1 MIPPR
6 IRVGVATIVTAACL
20 VGVVG
25 AGPAS
30 GSSPNAA
37 VTVTS
42 GSCAW
47 PVMANP
53 TTLNVAYP
61 DSNATYYALILPGV
75 SGETLTING
84 QFPHARYMSF
94 TAYDEETTPVDNLN
108 DQAIEPAPGSTNPFQ
123 PGANRMS
130 LHRSYSVTAVFGQEP
145 AHPAPNHLYTTNAS
159 GSLHA
164 PAFIVIYR
172 IYLPDA
178 DLNALGGVPL
188 PSVTVHLNGIAT
200 TLPNCPSASAPAA
213 SALNQSIAD
222 VNLPRLPISTSA
234 TSPPVWH
241 KASAGLVSFFS
252 NPDNKYLTL
261 LLGESLGDV
270 VIIRGQLPTFPLTD
284 QGQTTM
290 GGGQVRYWSMCSNE
304 EITTR
309 YWGCIADYQM
319 AINASRQYVVVVSTV
334 AARPSNA
341 LQKCGINWL
350 PWGPAPDS
358 LLLMRNMLPSPSFTQ
373 SVQDAEVGHE
383 REGMGA
389 YYPAVSYTTKAAVER
404 LGCPT

>member
-1 MIPPR
+1 MIR
-6 IRVGVATIVTAACL
+6 HGLRVGLVATIASMGLIA
-20 VGVVG
+20 GIG
-25 AGPAS
+25 ASGAS
-30 GSSPNAA
+30 GSTQGAP
-37 VTVTS
+37 VTVSS

-61 DSNATYYALILPGV
+61 DSDATYYGLILPGV
-75 SGETLTING
+75 TGETLTIDG

-108 DQAIEPAPGSTNPFQ
+108 DQEIVPTPGSTNPFLF
-123 PGANRMS
+123 GANRTAS
-130 LHRSYSVTAVFGQEP
+130 HRNYAVTVVFGPEP
-145 AHPAPNHLYTTNAS
+145 AHPAPNHLYTTDAS
-159 GSLHA
+159 GSLRS

-178 DLNALGGVPL
+178 GLDALGGVSL
-188 PSVTVHLNGIAT
+188 PNVTVHLHGVST
-200 TLPNCPSASAPAA
+200 TLPNCPSVSAPAA

-222 VNLPRLPISTSA
+222 LVLPRLPLSTGA

-252 NPDNKYLTL
+252 NPDNNYLTL
-261 LLGESLGDV
+261 LLGESLGNV
-270 VIIRGQLPTFPLTD
+270 VIIRGRMPTFPLTD
-284 QGQTTM
+284 QGQATM

-304 EITTR
+304 QLTTR

-319 AINASRQYVVVVSTV
+319 AIPPSRQYIVVVSTA

-373 SVQDAEVGHE
+373 SVQDARVGHE
-383 REGMGA
+383 ALDMGP
-389 YYPAVSYTTKAAVER
+389 YYPSVSYTTAAGVER
-404 LGCPT
+404 LGCPG